1 LFLCSKA
8 LTRCIAEFEDLN
20 VYEATK
26 ILRDYYKVSGN
37 FVNLNTFFEADAKR
51 NFTTP
56 PEMVRRIIR
65 KHYGLPE
72 FTGRKLYH
80 KDKIDEEIN
89 RRIQVMIAVRVGRK
103 RQPRGEIGIRK
114 MILKSALTIQKPRD
128 CSQKDLDNEIKKRS
142 EFTGLSVEEVKR
154 KLYCAYFNIGVVD

>member
-1 LFLCSKA
+1 MFLCSKS

-26 ILRDYYKVSGN
+26 ILKTHYKVSGN
-37 FVNLNTFFEADAKR
+37 FVNLNSFFEADAKR

-72 FTGRKLYH
+72 FPGRTLYP

-89 RRIQVMIAVRVGRK
+89 HRIQDMVRARIGRK
-103 RQPRGEIGIRK
+103 RRPKGELGIRK
-114 MILKSALTIQKPRD
+114 MILKSALAIQKPRD
-128 CSQKDLDNEIKKRS
+128 CSQKDFNNEINKRC
-142 EFTGLSVEEVKR
+142 TLTCLSVEEVKR
-154 KLYCAYFNIGVVD
+154 LLYCAYFNIRVE